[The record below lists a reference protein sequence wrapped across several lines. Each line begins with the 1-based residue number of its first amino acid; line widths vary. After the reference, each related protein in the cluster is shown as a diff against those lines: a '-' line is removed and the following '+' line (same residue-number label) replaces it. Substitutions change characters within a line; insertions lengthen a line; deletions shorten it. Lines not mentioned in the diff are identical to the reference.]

1 MLIRIFSLAFVLAML
16 AIIAASSSSFAWP
29 SEVVSPP
36 ESGRTEVS
44 IFVPTVP
51 NAPQREGYC
60 WTDSIAVTRAGAW
73 RCMIGNSIADP
84 CFSIAEFSDAVVC
97 GANPAN
103 STEGFLLRLTKPLP
117 PTDGVTS
124 PPPAPSPWMVV
135 LAIGGG
141 QVPGPYA
148 MPPPKTFCSALTG
161 TSPVVDG
168 LAVPFLCWEVNVQSK
183 PKLGDT
189 QIGLLGDFSRGKI
202 WTVTE
207 VYFVKNTIIGSNQPF
222 KLTQKKTI
230 ALERVWE

>member
-1 MLIRIFSLAFVLAML
+1 MSIRILSFTFALAMF
-16 AIIAASSSSFAWP
+16 AVVAAASPSFAWP

-36 ESGRTEVS
+36 SSGRTEVC

-73 RCMIGNSIADP
+73 RCMIGNTIADP

-97 GANPAN
+97 GANPAT
-103 STEGFLLRLTKPLP
+103 STAGFLLRLTQALP
-117 PTDGVTS
+117 PTSGVAL
-124 PPPAPSPWMVV
+124 PPPSPWMVV

-148 MPPPKTFCSALTG
+148 MPPPKTFCSVLTG

-168 LAVPFLCWEVNVQSK
+168 QAVPFLCWEENVESK

-189 QIGLLGDFSRGKI
+189 QIGLLGDFSPGKI

-207 VYFVKNTIIGSNQPF
+207 VYFVKNPIPGSKQPF
-222 KLTQKKTI
+222 KLTEKKTI
-230 ALERVWE
+230 ALDRVWE

>member
-1 MLIRIFSLAFVLAML
+1 MLIRILSFAFVLAML
-16 AIIAASSSSFAWP
+16 AIVAASSPSFAWV

-36 ESGRTEVS
+36 DSGRTEVN

-60 WTDSIAVTRAGAW
+60 WTESIAVSRSGAW

-84 CFSIAEFSDAVVC
+84 CFSIAELSDAVVC
-97 GANPAN
+97 GANPAT
-103 STEGFLLRLTKPLP
+103 SDAGFLLRLTKPLP
-117 PTDGVTS
+117 PTNGVAL
-124 PPPAPSPWMVV
+124 PPPSPWMVV

-161 TSPVVDG
+161 TSPIVDG

-189 QIGLLGDFSRGKI
+189 QIGLLGDFSPGKI

-207 VYFVKNTIIGSNQPF
+207 VYFVKNPIPGSKQPF
-222 KLTQKKTI
+222 KLTEKKTI
-230 ALERVWE
+230 ALERVWQ